1 MMLNRTEQEAGDATP
16 PVASLEGATPAVGPA
31 SQRDGLLERNF
42 VLVCLSQLIGYVGNG
57 FITPIFPLFMTSL
70 GYSASFT
77 GLSLAALN
85 VVSFNTRPWFGYL
98 VDSGRAR
105 RAQSTAGVLLALA
118 SLCYLFS
125 SIPVII
131 LGRAIHGLGWGGL
144 NVVGSA
150 WTAYLA
156 PTARRAEAMG
166 YYTMVQRVGITISPV
181 LALWAVGTYG
191 YAPAFLASAV
201 CGLGVTIATL
211 QIAHDRQP
219 PPLTVPFSGSLLRRG
234 IAPGA
239 LVGAGLLAISML
251 SGPAI
256 YAYMPLYFL
265 ELGLEHVELYFLVL
279 GVTGIAV
286 RALLGR
292 WSDRMGRV
300 RSITTGFG
308 VGALGLMLIASAT
321 DAAGIIFGGVIY
333 TIGGSLSEPSLY
345 AMAIDRSPAERRGA
359 AMATY
364 TMAFQLGG
372 GVGAVI
378 SGFVIEFLGYRWLY
392 LGTVGSSLLALTVV
406 VLGARRWHWS
416 ANLQNG

>member
-1 MMLNRTEQEAGDATP
+1 MKPSRQETDALP
-16 PVASLEGATPAVGPA
+16 SRGPAVKP
-31 SQRDGLLERNF
+31 QDGLLERNF

-77 GLSLAALN
+77 GMSLAALN
-85 VVSFNTRPWFGYL
+85 AVSFATRPLFGYL
-98 VDSGRAR
+98 VDSGSAR
-105 RAQSTAGVLLALA
+105 RAQSVAGVLLAAA
-118 SLCYLFS
+118 SLCYIYS

-156 PTARRAEAMG
+156 PTNRRAEAMG

-181 LALWAVGTYG
+181 LALWAAGAFG
-191 YAPAFLASAV
+191 YQPAFVAAAV
-201 CGLGVTIATL
+201 CGLGLTVATL

-219 PPLTVPFSGSLLRRG
+219 PPLSVPFSGPLLRRV
-234 IAPGA
+234 IEPGA
-239 LVGAGLLAISML
+239 LLGAGLLAISML

-265 ELGLEHVELYFLVL
+265 ELGLEHIDMYFLVL
-279 GVTGIAV
+279 GLTGILA
-286 RALLGR
+286 RAFLGR

-300 RSITTGFG
+300 RSITAGFG
-308 VGALGLMLIASAT
+308 VGALGLMLIAAAT
-321 DAAGIIFGGVIY
+321 DSLGIIFGGAIF

-345 AMAIDRSPAERRGA
+345 AIAIDRSPAERRGA

-372 GVGAVI
+372 GVGAVL
-378 SGFVIEFLGYRWLY
+378 SGFAIEFLGYRWLY
-392 LGTVGSSLLALTVV
+392 LGTVATSLLALTVV
-406 VLGARRWHWS
+406 LVGAHRWHWS
-416 ANLQNG
+416 ASPQHG